1 MVKTITS
8 IIFLLC
14 SLSLAA
20 QKKDTKVIFVI
31 ADGISADALEK
42 VETPNLDALAKIGG
56 YSHAYVGGKKDG
68 YSETPTISAVGYNS
82 LLTGTWVNK
91 HNVFGNGIK
100 KPNYHYWT
108 IFRYAKEQKPEL
120 KTAIYSTWLDNRT
133 KLIGEG
139 LKQTGNVKVDIAFD
153 GYENDTATFPHDKER
168 IFIHNIDELV
178 IEKAVESIKADAP
191 DLSWVYLEYTDDMG
205 HKFGDSE
212 QFENAIKIMDAQ
224 IGKLQE
230 AMAYRKD
237 KFDENWEIYIT
248 TDHGRDVKTGKNHG
262 GQSDRERSTWIVTNS
277 QNLNEYFK
285 EETPGIVD
293 IMPAMMQ
300 SLGLKPSKDQSFE
313 IDGISITNPISVAK
327 AEAEY
332 KDGNITLRWKSYQ
345 PKEKLKIYV
354 SVSNKFAEG
363 GIDEYQ
369 VMKTVSSADEE
380 TTLNVSYMSSKIY
393 KIVIEGKYNTTNT
406 WIVL

>member
-1 MVKTITS
+1 MIKTFTS
-8 IIFLLC
+8 IILLLC

-56 YSHAYVGGKKDG
+56 YSRAYVGGKKDG

-91 HNVFGNGIK
+91 HNVFGNSIK
-100 KPNYHYWT
+100 KPNYRYWT

-153 GYENDTATFPHDKER
+153 GYEIDTTAFPHDKER

-212 QFENAIKIMDAQ
+212 QFHNAIKIMDTQ

-230 AMAYRKD
+230 AMTYRKE

-248 TDHGRDVKTGKNHG
+248 TDHGRDAKTGKNHG
-262 GQSDRERSTWIVTNS
+262 GQSDRERSTWIVTNA

-313 IDGISITNPISVAK
+313 IDGVSITNPISVAK
-327 AEAEY
+327 AEADY

-369 VMKTVSSADEE
+369 VMKTVSSDDEE
-380 TTLNVSYMSSKIY
+380 TTLNVSSMSSKIY
-393 KIVIEGKYNTTNT
+393 KIVL
-406 WIVL
+406 VLTC

>member
-1 MVKTITS
+1 MFVCFS
-8 IIFLLC
+8 FSLLM
-14 SLSLAA
+14 A
-20 QKKDTKVIFVI
+20 QKTETKVIFVI

-42 VETPNLDALAKIGG
+42 VETPNLDALAKTGG

-100 KPNYHYWT
+100 KPNYRYWT

-168 IFIHNIDELV
+168 IFIHNIDEFV
-178 IEKAVESIKADAP
+178 IEKAIESIKADAP

-212 QFENAIKIMDAQ
+212 QFHNAIKIMDTQ

-230 AMAYRKD
+230 AMTHRRE

-248 TDHGRDVKTGKNHG
+248 TDHGRDAKTGKNHG

-313 IDGISITNPISVAK
+313 IDGVSITNPISVAK

-332 KDGNITLRWKSYQ
+332 KDGYITLRWKSYQ